1 MTRTRRMTAVLVAA
15 FLAVA
20 LATALPVRAG
30 DASADENGFRITEG
44 DTFSLDMHF
53 LVQFQGVRDKLRTDV
68 RGSYWEWRDRI
79 GVPDTPQSSTTP
91 ATDSFNV
98 RRARVI
104 FTGKAFQPWLSF
116 RVEIESSSRETS
128 DPDLM
133 DAYVRLGGDR
143 GFAATIG
150 QFKAP
155 FDIFRLTRSWK
166 QLFAERPLP
175 ADQLAPGRDIGLG
188 LDWRSESGRY
198 LFQVA
203 AQNGSGRNL
212 PDTDDGIM
220 TTVRFELQNE
230 GGFPYDLSGVTR
242 PEELQYTVG
251 IAWLNNPVGGLV
263 DADSHSTC
271 LPGISRKCVYDKSD
285 QQALEL
291 FGAVRARGFQAT
303 FSWQSWTFEDGRVV
317 SADGKTADRDFSAL
331 EVEAGF
337 FVAEKF
343 EVAGIYSWTEDDDYT
358 LGDRL
363 IVRTVSGDE
372 YAIDRRDK
380 YETKQ
385 FGLGINWYLDE
396 HNLKLHVGWLKS
408 RQVIRSKATVRPDG
422 LTFGHDGRLRYE
434 VPSIYAMLSF
444 YL

>member
-1 MTRTRRMTAVLVAA
+1 MTRTRRITAVLVAA
-15 FLAVA
+15 VLAVT
-20 LATALPVRAG
+20 LLTALPARAG

-44 DTFSLDMHF
+44 ETFSLDMHF
-53 LVQFQGVRDKLRTDV
+53 LVQFQAVRDKLRTRV
-68 RGSYWEWRDRI
+68 NGSYWRWYDWA
-79 GVPDTPQSSTTP
+79 GFPDAPRSSTTP

-155 FDIFRLTRSWK
+155 FDVFRLARSWK

-198 LFQVA
+198 LVQVA

-220 TTVRFELQNE
+220 TTVRLEVQNE
-230 GGFPYDLSGVTR
+230 GGFAYDLSGVTR
-242 PEELQYTVG
+242 PEDLQYTFGV
-251 IAWLNNPVGGLV
+251 AWLNNPVGGLV

-271 LPGISRKCVYDKSD
+271 LPGISRKCVYDTSD

-291 FGAVRARGFQAT
+291 FGAIRARGFQAT
-303 FSWQSWTFEDGRVV
+303 VSWQSWTFEDGRVTNV
-317 SADGKTADRDFSAL
+317 SGKTADRDFTAL
-331 EVEAGF
+331 EVEAGLF
-337 FVAEKF
+337 LAEKV
-343 EVAGIYSWTEDDDYT
+343 EVAGLYSRTEDDDYS
-358 LGDRL
+358 LGSAIL
-363 IVRTVSGDE
+363 SGNVLVAE
-372 YAIDRRDK
+372 QWDK
-380 YETKQ
+380 FESQQ
-385 FGLGINWYLDE
+385 FGLGVNWYFDE
-396 HNLKLHVGWLKS
+396 HNLKLHVGWLNTKRRMRTRAREVAS
-408 RQVIRSKATVRPDG
+408 GFSV
-422 LTFGHDGRLRYE
+422 GHDGKITHE
-434 VPSIYAMLSF
+434 VPAIYAMLSF

>member
-15 FLAVA
+15 VLAVA
-20 LATALPVRAG
+20 LATALPARAG

-53 LVQFQGVRDKLRTDV
+53 LVQFQGVRDKLRTRV
-68 RGSYWEWRDRI
+68 NGSYWNWYDDM
-79 GVPDTPQSSTTP
+79 GFSDAPQSSTTP

-143 GFAATIG
+143 GFAATVG

-198 LFQVA
+198 LVQVA

-220 TTVRFELQNE
+220 TTVRFEVQNE
-230 GGFPYDLSGVTR
+230 GGFSYDLSGVTR
-242 PEELQYTVG
+242 PENLQYTLGV
-251 IAWLNNPVGGLV
+251 AWLNNPVGGLV

-271 LPGISRKCVYDKSD
+271 LPGISRKCVYDTDD
-285 QQALEL
+285 QQALEV

-303 FSWQSWTFEDGRVV
+303 VSWQSWTFEDGRRV
-317 SADGKTADRDFSAL
+317 STAGRMADRDFTAL
-331 EVEAGF
+331 EVEAGLF
-337 FVAEKF
+337 IAEKVEVASLYSRTEDEDYDLVGAILSGSVLVAEEWDKF
-343 EVAGIYSWTEDDDYT
+343 ESQ
-358 LGDRL
+358 
-363 IVRTVSGDE
+363 
-372 YAIDRRDK
+372 
-380 YETKQ
+380 Q
-385 FGLGINWYLDE
+385 FGVGVNWYFDE
-396 HNLKLHVGWLKS
+396 HNLKLHVGWLNTKRRMRS
-408 RQVIRSKATVRPDG
+408 RVREVTPGFDV
-422 LTFGHDGRLRYE
+422 GHDGKITWE
-434 VPSIYAMLSF
+434 VPAIYAMLSF